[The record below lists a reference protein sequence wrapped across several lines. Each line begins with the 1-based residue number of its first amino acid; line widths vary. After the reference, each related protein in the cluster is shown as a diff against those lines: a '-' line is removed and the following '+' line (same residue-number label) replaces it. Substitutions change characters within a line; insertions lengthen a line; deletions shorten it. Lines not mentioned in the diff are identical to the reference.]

1 MESDGAF
8 LTLAPAGEPPA
19 LTIAARAERTGA
31 TGLNLQYQIRGAL
44 ESVKLGPRSE
54 SGRAEGLWR
63 TTCLEAFVAP
73 FGGEGY
79 LEFNFSPSTRWAAWR
94 FSAYREGMGEA
105 ELAED
110 PRIGVG
116 SDAGRFDLRAEVDLA
131 GIAPAKASWRAG
143 LCAVIESMDGRFS
156 YWALAHPAGRPDFHR
171 PEGLAL
177 ELGHGTRS

>member
-8 LTLAPAGEPPA
+8 LTLAPAGEPWA

-31 TGLNLQYQIRGAL
+31 TGLNLRYQIRGAL
-44 ESVKLGPRSE
+44 EAVKLDTRSP
-54 SGRAEGLWR
+54 SVRAEGLWR
-63 TTCLEAFVAP
+63 TTCLEAFVQP
-73 FGGEGY
+73 SRGEAY

-110 PRIGVG
+110 PTIGIE
-116 SDAGRFDLRAEVDLA
+116 SDAGLFDLRAKVDLA
-131 GIAPAKASWRAG
+131 GLAPAKTSWRAG
-143 LCAVIESMDGRFS
+143 LCAVIEAKDGRLS

-177 ELGHGTRS
+177 ELG